1 MRTFMYMFK
10 RNIDLHFFFYDLYQ
24 VLLLGNAGFTEEIG
38 KHFLNLAFLKA
49 FKIHTVSSFN
59 A

>member
-1 MRTFMYMFK
+1 MYMFK

-38 KHFLNLAFLKA
+38 KHFLNFAFLKA

>member
-1 MRTFMYMFK
+1 MYMFK
-10 RNIDLHFFFYDLYQ
+10 RNTDLHLFFYDLYQ